1 MHRSI
6 MEEQQMTDTTQKTSM
21 TEDIELYN
29 PDEFITNDIKSFHYE
44 VMDPGKHV
52 WAALYLDNGRI
63 GHLNIF
69 SDCGKLSVRYEE
81 WDKLDG

>member
-1 MHRSI
+1 
-6 MEEQQMTDTTQKTSM
+6 M
-21 TEDIELYN
+21 TEDKELYN
-29 PDEFITNDIKSFHYE
+29 PDEFLLDNIKSFHYE
-44 VMDPGKHV
+44 VMDEKHV

-69 SDCGKLSVRYEE
+69 SNGGKLETRYEE

>member
-1 MHRSI
+1 
-6 MEEQQMTDTTQKTSM
+6 M

-29 PDEFITNDIKSFHYE
+29 PDEFIVSDIKMFHWE

-69 SDCGKLSVRYEE
+69 SDCDKLSVRYEE
-81 WDKLDG
+81 WSKISEEDC

>member
-1 MHRSI
+1 
-6 MEEQQMTDTTQKTSM
+6 M

-29 PDEFITNDIKSFHYE
+29 PDEFIVNDIKMFHWE

-52 WAALYLDNGRI
+52 WAALYLDYGRI

-81 WDKLDG
+81 WDKDL

>member
-1 MHRSI
+1 
-6 MEEQQMTDTTQKTSM
+6 M

-29 PDEFITNDIKSFHYE
+29 PDEFIVNDIKMFNWE

-69 SDCGKLSVRYEE
+69 SDGGKLSVRYEE
-81 WDKLDG
+81 WDKLND